1 MEALDL
7 EVKRGESEQSHERS
21 DLETTVAAE
30 MVSGG
35 DAKRPRK
42 GNNDHHAMEVVEEEE
57 DGEMGAYEIFEIH
70 RKDWIASYGKN
81 DAAAFYKPTELL
93 PMRHTDGPVIPFFVT
108 PMDTMEIFLVK
119 VAHLTDGLQWPLDVY
134 GDVAV
139 RDSLDWKRN
148 YLFCRDR
155 NNCQTLTSSQDS
167 LLELTG
173 PSRAV
178 MLLDGPIFEIDL
190 KVKGKGSSALS
201 EDDKVLCLDYF
212 GYNCIAYRGSS
223 SYAKT
228 KEVPSESCAME
239 FRFAHI
245 INSVEATVT
254 AHITNASCSF
264 SARFSAHT
272 TSIGEDVVLLDTRGQ
287 EVVPV
292 KDDGEITLRRRV
304 VVVEDHHQGQL
315 ILGLDAVLFGGDT
328 GETTAVSQKLTYYPR
343 SALRSVAYFDVGL
356 VRIKMCV
363 AWSLLP

>member
-1 MEALDL
+1 MD
-7 EVKRGESEQSHERS
+7 S
-21 DLETTVAAE
+21 
-30 MVSGG
+30 SGLWTSM
-35 DAKRPRK
+35 
-42 GNNDHHAMEVVEEEE
+42 AM
-57 DGEMGAYEIFEIH
+57 
-70 RKDWIASYGKN
+70 
-81 DAAAFYKPTELL
+81 L
-93 PMRHTDGPVIPFFVT
+93 PCAIPWT
-108 PMDTMEIFLVK
+108 GSAT
-119 VAHLTDGLQWPLDVY
+119 
-134 GDVAV
+134 
-139 RDSLDWKRN
+139 
-148 YLFCRDR
+148 
-155 NNCQTLTSSQDS
+155 TSSAATGTIARRSLHRRHPKLHPFHSHFIPIRPLAAHVRTLHIDS